1 MHLIHQVFDGIQYLH
16 TNGMIHRDLKPENLL
31 MVGRDPGTEEYMM
44 LKIADFGLARTMG
57 LPLKTYTHEVVTLW
71 YRAPEVLLGS
81 KIYSTA
87 IDMWSIGAIFYE
99 LAHKKPLFAG
109 DSEIG

>member
-1 MHLIHQVFDGIQYLH
+1 MRRI
-16 TNGMIHRDLKPENLL
+16 MHRDLKPSNLL
-31 MVGRDPGTEEYMM
+31 VNPDATKI
-44 LKIADFGLARTMG
+44 KIADFGLARTMG
-57 LPLKTYTHEVVTLW
+57 PPLKTYTHEVVTLW